1 MLVSHSVLY
10 ALFICLKKK
19 NEERKQRESNHIF
32 YSQINKYQNI
42 QYNMKVG
49 KILFLNVDGGF
60 FL

>member
-1 MLVSHSVLY
+1 MLLFVLK
-10 ALFICLKKK
+10 KKK

-49 KILFLNVDGGF
+49 KILFLNVDGVF
-60 FL
+60 FFNAREI